1 MLVREAK
8 VNNSPSANSL
18 SKIAVKRVHNLHAPN
33 KTRRRLLDKD
43 KKDTAFFRKQFCKTR
58 KFKRL
63 EILSKINKS

>member
-18 SKIAVKRVHNLHAPN
+18 SKVAVKRVHNLHAPN

-43 KKDTAFFRKQFCKTR
+43 KKD
-58 KFKRL
+58 KFKWNL
-63 EILSKINKS
+63 QTLFENILQNKKI